1 MFIPSLHLLSLINF
15 LYYAEVFYFLVTAVY
30 VKRTRN
36 MLFDTFLQ
44 VEEFSCMNFSS
55 WVYSVRS
62 QTMISIEEKSLL

>member
-1 MFIPSLHLLSLINF
+1 MLKVF
-15 LYYAEVFYFLVTAVY
+15 LFSVTAVY
-30 VKRTRN
+30 VKRKRN

-44 VEEFSCMNFSS
+44 VEEFIYMNFSG

>member
-1 MFIPSLHLLSLINF
+1 MLKVF
-15 LYYAEVFYFLVTAVY
+15 LFSVTAVY
-30 VKRTRN
+30 VKWKRN

-44 VEEFSCMNFSS
+44 VEEFIYMNFSS

>member
-55 WVYSVRS
+55 
-62 QTMISIEEKSLL
+62 